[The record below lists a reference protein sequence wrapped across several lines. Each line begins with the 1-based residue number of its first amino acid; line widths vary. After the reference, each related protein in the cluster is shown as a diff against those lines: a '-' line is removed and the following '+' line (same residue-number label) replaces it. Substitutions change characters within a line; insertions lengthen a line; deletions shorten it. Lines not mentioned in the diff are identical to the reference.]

1 MDAAEF
7 IEHGFSGC
15 LHKPFT
21 VAELLIQLKG
31 ESGKLKVSEELKTES
46 GEPKVTMQ
54 EDCAANFQLSTFNF
68 QLNLDFRALTAFS
81 EDDPETARSILSSF
95 VEETEKNI
103 DQMEAGLKEEDT
115 DRIAGMAHK
124 LLPLLTMIK
133 AMEILPL
140 LSWLESRRN
149 EKFSDEVKQKT
160 KEVLPLL
167 RQVVDEA
174 RKYFST
180 F

>member
-1 MDAAEF
+1 MK
-7 IEHGFSGC
+7 IGC
-15 LHKPFT
+15 AITLH
-21 VAELLIQLKG
+21 
-31 ESGKLKVSEELKTES
+31 S
-46 GEPKVTMQ
+46 
-54 EDCAANFQLSTFNF
+54 NFQLSTFNF

-81 EDDPETARSILSSF
+81 EDDPEAARSILSSF